1 MKKLEQ
7 GDVLP
12 PEITVNTEDIDEEGT
27 YGVAR
32 FIRIDGEW
40 RLLDWLCDKEG
51 YALATETM
59 TARKV
64 DCFIQETAALAIRNG
79 LRFRKPDDDFNE
91 WLEDL
96 RKT

>member
-1 MKKLEQ
+1 MKKLKRW
-7 GDVLP
+7 DLLP
-12 PEITVNTEDIDEEGT
+12 PEITVSTEDLDEEGDC
-27 YGVAR
+27 GVAR
-32 FIRIDGEW
+32 FIRIDGVW
-40 RLLDWLCDKEG
+40 HLLDWLCDKEG
-51 YALATETM
+51 YALGAETM

-64 DCFIQETAALAIRNG
+64 DCFVQETAALAVRNG